1 MRVCNNNSIL
11 PLKDY
16 LLSLWLDVNLIKDE
30 DLLMTAFVHKSY
42 SSDFKEMIVHNE
54 RLEFLWDAIL
64 WFIIAKLLFLDYPG
78 YEESKL
84 TLYKIALIR
93 EETLAEVALSIKLNE
108 YICLSNWEERAWWRF
123 KAAIVSDA
131 LEAFIGYIYLDMWVE
146 SVEFFIKKYIYS
158 KVNNLSMDIK
168 SSKSELQELIQKKY
182 KVLPDYEDIES
193 EIDSKWNVK
202 KYLTIVRL
210 NGQVLW
216 EGTWTS
222 KKKAQETA
230 AKKALN
236 KIKKI
241 DI

>member
-1 MRVCNNNSIL
+1 MRVCNNNAIL
-11 PLKDY
+11 LLKQY
-16 LLSLWLDVNLIKDE
+16 ISSLGLDVNLSKNDS
-30 DLLMTAFVHKSY
+30 LLMTALVHKSY
-42 SSDFKEMIVHNE
+42 SSDFKDTIVHNE
-54 RLEFLWDAIL
+54 RLEFLWDSIL
-64 WFIIAKLLFLDYPG
+64 GFIIAKLLYLDYPD

-84 TLYKIALIR
+84 TLYKIGLIR
-93 EETLAEVALSIKLNE
+93 EETLAEVAIDIKLNE
-108 YICLSNWEERAWWRF
+108 YICLSNWEERAWWRY

-158 KVNNLSMDIK
+158 RVNNLSMDIK

-193 EIDSKWNVK
+193 EVDSKWNVK
-202 KYLTIVRL
+202 KYLTIVKL
-210 NGQVLW
+210 NGKVLW
-216 EGTWTS
+216 EGNWTS

-230 AKKALN
+230 AKNAL
-236 KIKKI
+236 KKFKKS